1 MLTICFDV
9 DGTLI
14 TPQGPRYEII
24 NLLMTLKQ
32 LGHTIYVWSGGGA
45 DYAEYWVKNL
55 GLDVPALPKGEIKP
69 DIAVDD
75 AEVSLGVVDLKV

>member
-14 TPQGPRYEII
+14 TPQGPRYDVIHM
-24 NLLMTLKQ
+24 LFTLKA
-32 LGHTIYVWSGGGA
+32 LGHTIYVWSGGGVE
-45 DYAEYWVKNL
+45 YAEAWAAQL
-55 GLDVPALPKGEIKP
+55 GLGVPVLEKGALMP

-75 AEVSLGVVDLKV
+75 DAVTLGTVNLKV